1 MSAAA
6 TSLNPHPCLARLDRL
21 LSGYHSRDF
30 AIRLW
35 DGTTRNPEADRPA
48 RFTWVIKNP
57 DALARMLLPPR
68 DLAMAEAYLY
78 DDFDLEGD
86 LEAAC
91 GLGEHLLNLPMK
103 TLWGFGGSW
112 WRLLRQLRQSQG
124 KTGARLN
131 GTRHSIARDHQAVAF
146 HYNVSNHFFGLWLD
160 QRMVYSCAYFRT
172 PYDNLDT
179 AQEYKLDY
187 ICRKLRLRPGERLLD
202 IGCGWGALIMH
213 AARHYGVQ
221 ALGLTLSEPQAEFAG
236 NRIRRGNLSPS
247 CRVELRDYRDLPP
260 GASFDKIV
268 SVGMYEHVG
277 RTALPAYFDQAW
289 RLLRPGGV
297 FLNHGI
303 AQRGNLKRD
312 HFTDRYVFPD
322 GELIPVGALASLA
335 EERGFHLRDVESLR
349 EHYTLTLRH
358 WRRRLEACHEDALR
372 FVDETTYR
380 VFRLYLA
387 AFAARFHAGLFDVY
401 QTLLSKPAA
410 GDSGLPLTRQDWYAG
425 SPPSVEALTPR

>member
-21 LSGYHSRDF
+21 LSGYQPRDF

-48 RFTWVIKNP
+48 RFTWVIKDP

-103 TLWGFGGSW
+103 TLWGFGRSW
-112 WRLLRQLRQSQG
+112 WRLLRELRQSQR

-131 GTRHSIARDHQAVAF
+131 GARHSKARDHQAVAF

-312 HFTDRYVFPD
+312 RFTDRYVFPD

-358 WRRRLEACHEDALR
+358 WRRRLEACHKDALR

-401 QTLLSKPAA
+401 QTLLSKPEA
-410 GDSGLPLTRQDWYAG
+410 GGRDRK
-425 SPPSVEALTPR
+425 SVV